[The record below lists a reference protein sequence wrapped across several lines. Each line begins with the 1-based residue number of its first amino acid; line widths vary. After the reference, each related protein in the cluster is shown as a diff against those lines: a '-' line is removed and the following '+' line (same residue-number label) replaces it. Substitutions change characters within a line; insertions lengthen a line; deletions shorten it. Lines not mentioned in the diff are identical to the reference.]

1 MENILIEATLMKLTL
16 KSDIYS
22 AATVNQILK
31 GTVAQIEK
39 SVSKLYRKFRIA
51 TIYNFAV
58 I

>member
-1 MENILIEATLMKLTL
+1 MKLTL

-39 SVSKLYRKFRIA
+39 SVSKIYWKFRIA